1 MLLQVEEEKAVLKRA
16 HGRPEIGLLA
26 IEQSQS
32 VFPSWMGLAKAFE
45 RGGPCLLAHGI
56 EGLGHAGFIRIA
68 GGNGVTQAMEVG
80 FDLLVAAES
89 QGQERR
95 VSLAI
100 LEMIFTQVG

>member
-1 MLLQVEEEKAVLKRA
+1 MRLTY
-16 HGRPEIGLLA
+16 
-26 IEQSQS
+26 
-32 VFPSWMGLAKAFE
+32 
-45 RGGPCLLAHGI
+45 
-56 EGLGHAGFIRIA
+56 LGHAGFIRIA